1 MKKKLYK
8 FDIEDEE
15 VSSQEMNRL
24 SQKNIKRTNRSSD
37 KKTIFLFTV
46 IGIIL
51 LIFAFQY
58 FYRGI
63 SEPFEFETPEWVKE
77 YLQNPDEKEA
87 ETIVELRNS
96 DKDNDGLSDFS
107 EIYEHGTSIFLE
119 DTDSDGYSDY
129 EEIASGNDPLCPSG
143 DECGLLRLITPKTK
157 IADVVREA
165 NIDPTVDLQQAIL
178 ADFREALVAGGI
190 PQEDID
196 KLTDAD
202 LIDLYEAMSEDG
214 DIDDETDV
222 SNITPEEVREFLL
235 SQPGAN
241 ETEINALTDEE
252 LISIGQQL
260 LGS

>member
-8 FDIEDEE
+8 FEIEDEDI
-15 VSSQEMNRL
+15 SSQEMNRL
-24 SQKNIKRTNRSSD
+24 SQKRSSRLKRSGD
-37 KKTIFLFTV
+37 KKTIFLFAV

-51 LIFAFQY
+51 LVLIVQY
-58 FYRGI
+58 FYKGI

-77 YLQNPDEKEA
+77 YLQDPAEQEA

-96 DKDNDGLSDFS
+96 DKDSDGLSDFS
-107 EIYEHGTSIFLE
+107 EIYEYGTSIFLE

-129 EEIASGNDPLCPSG
+129 EEVASGNDPLCPSG
-143 DECGLLRLITPKTK
+143 EECGLLRLITPKTK
-157 IADVVREA
+157 IADVVGQA
-165 NIDPTVDLQQAIL
+165 SIDPSVDLQQAVL
-178 ADFREALVAGGI
+178 ADFRKALVEGGI
-190 PQEDID
+190 PQEDVD

-214 DIDDETDV
+214 DINETTDT
-222 SNITPEEVREFLL
+222 SEITPQEVRTFLL
-235 SQPGAN
+235 AQPGAN

-260 LGS
+260 IGS